1 MQQQNRILE
10 TVSSPE
16 GLTRVS
22 ALMSAESFSHR
33 TAVADRVCKAFG
45 FSDARGRQQRA
56 GCLKALRA
64 LDAKGCIA
72 LPAPRHRG
80 GGGQPRG
87 LGQAVAAPSGV
98 PDRVNEVEEL
108 VLMLVSSAEQRR
120 VWNELMAR
128 EHPQGAAHHVGAQV
142 RYGLPRTAN
151 PVDPY

>member
-98 PDRVNEVEEL
+98 PDRVNEVEDL
-108 VLMLVSSAEQRR
+108 VLILVSSA
-120 VWNELMAR
+120 VS
-128 EHPQGAAHHVGAQV
+128 G
-142 RYGLPRTAN
+142 TS
-151 PVDPY
+151 